1 MAGILSFEGELLE
14 LETLDDMESP
24 KLIFPDDAPLDP
36 EPPWLLG
43 LSTLPGLFESTE
55 PPGLS
60 ESSGLSGLSISS
72 DLPSTLTIQ

>member
-14 LETLDDMESP
+14 LEPLDDMESP

-43 LSTLPGLFESTE
+43 LSKLPGLFESTE
-55 PPGLS
+55 PP
-60 ESSGLSGLSISS
+60 
-72 DLPSTLTIQ
+72 